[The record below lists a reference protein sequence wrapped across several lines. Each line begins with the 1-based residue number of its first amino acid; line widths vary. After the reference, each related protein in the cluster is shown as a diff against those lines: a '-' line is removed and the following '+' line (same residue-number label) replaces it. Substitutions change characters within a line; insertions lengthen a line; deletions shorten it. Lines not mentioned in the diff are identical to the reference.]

1 MKSSFHFGSFL
12 FGDETFIPVKKVSNK
27 ENSDFGFDNSSKYLI
42 TSMNKHNILKPWC
55 QCN

>member
-27 ENSDFGFDNSSKYLI
+27 ENSDFGFDNFIQVFNYLDE
-42 TSMNKHNILKPWC
+42 
-55 QCN
+55 QA